1 MMMMTLWSYKQ
12 SSCTINRSLQ
22 NLKVLWIKIVA
33 GLFFSSRKTEELR
46 FSWWYF
52 NTNTVSCTG
61 AQHNV
66 SYGILNACCGVNLHP
81 KVQVQSKL
89 QGAPEN
95 FITDMSSHNLW
106 LFISG
111 SAMIFGLLQMR
122 NNFLPFNDLTS
133 LLTFKILP
141 FLNTTQTWHR
151 SPEVDSA
158 RPPAVVASFSF
169 KQFHMWCCK
178 LTLNE
183 IGMRES
189 LGINIYC
196 CVNTSLLDEVRDF

>member
-1 MMMMTLWSYKQ
+1 MVFWMHPV
-12 SSCTINRSLQ
+12 
-22 NLKVLWIKIVA
+22 VLIYTWKY
-33 GLFFSSRKTEELR
+33 R
-46 FSWWYF
+46 FS
-52 NTNTVSCTG
+52 
-61 AQHNV
+61 
-66 SYGILNACCGVNLHP
+66 LNFRVLLRTLSLMWAVIIFG
-81 KVQVQSKL
+81 S
-89 QGAPEN
+89 
-95 FITDMSSHNLW
+95 
-106 LFISG
+106 FISG
-111 SAMIFGLLQMR
+111 SVMIFGLLQMR
-122 NNFLPFNDLTS
+122 NNFLPFNDLAS

-151 SPEVDSA
+151 NSEVDSA